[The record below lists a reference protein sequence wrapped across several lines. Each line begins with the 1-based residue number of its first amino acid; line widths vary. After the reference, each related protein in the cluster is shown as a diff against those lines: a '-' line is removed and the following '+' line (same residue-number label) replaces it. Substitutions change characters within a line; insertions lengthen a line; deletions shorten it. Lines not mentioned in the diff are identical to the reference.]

1 MRGESRNQEPLPSH
15 GTKLA
20 APYGEPPSLQSGDYS
35 LGLLPWY
42 SSSLFQTVRQSYCY
56 YMAVSST
63 QAKKYLPFATIP
75 AHIKNACARVAIPV
89 PSIYGLHPAP
99 ARSPLGRAI
108 FDPLPFGL
116 RLQHIL
122 SSDASKFVKEEYP
135 IHKTLKQTKTNKPKR
150 K

>member
-1 MRGESRNQEPLPSH
+1 VRCNPHAIPLP
-15 GTKLA
+15 T
-20 APYGEPPSLQSGDYS
+20 PPSALLVRACYPALQ
-35 LGLLPWY
+35 
-42 SSSLFQTVRQSYCY
+42 
-56 YMAVSST
+56 
-63 QAKKYLPFATIP
+63 
-75 AHIKNACARVAIPV
+75 
-89 PSIYGLHPAP
+89 
-99 ARSPLGRAI
+99 AI